1 MPIGGSSRPGNV
13 TSEKSVEEIVEL
25 MRRAQE
31 IEDAAFTS
39 AEAEFS
45 NPVSVNESPLGNSQ
59 EAEKALEA
67 MRQRSLERMRQ
78 IREKSKQRPSASRS
92 SAPRPFGPDANIG
105 SGQPGSANSGSGA
118 SDPFKTVDEIMKRQ
132 AESQKQFEKSVEQSK
147 KNLNPF
153 DSIQLPITRPK
164 SLQDPFGNKPYG
176 SRDRSGK
183 WGKQ

>member
-1 MPIGGSSRPGNV
+1 MPSASPPPAPDR
-13 TSEKSVEEIVEL
+13 SVEKIVKMIKHAREL
-25 MRRAQE
+25 
-31 IEDAAFTS
+31 EDARVTS
-39 AEAEFS
+39 AEAEFLDPGFG
-45 NPVSVNESPLGNSQ
+45 NGPPLDSQ
-59 EAEKALEA
+59 EAEKAIEA
-67 MRQRSLERMRQ
+67 FRQRSLERMRQ

-153 DSIQLPITRPK
+153 DSMQMPITRPK
-164 SLQDPFGNKPYG
+164 SLQDPFGNKPLGNKPYG